1 MRRRGRPR
9 HPDILTP
16 REWEVLAL
24 IREGL
29 SNPEI
34 AARLG
39 IGREGAKYHVS
50 EILSKLGASS
60 REEAARWRPKEARP
74 SWGMALAPLA
84 FFGRKAGASW
94 PALAGGV
101 GAAALAGLGLL
112 VWGLMQPGGGGGGAE
127 EPSSS
132 AVVGDLLGCYREQP
146 ASGEGLAATRSL
158 QGASVSVGGND
169 VATKEANQLVSLLRD
184 VEPVYFGVRGTPGT
198 RIGERGRLAETT
210 IHIDLD
216 SGGLSLEYV
225 RPGPVAPYGLLF
237 DPALINAWEFTMLI
251 DPPGYAQSVC
261 TVPPEFDKVMAGL
274 GFNGY
279 DPVDI
284 LETRLVLA
292 DEAQREFGLVEQIQ
306 VWREGESRRE
316 LSLETVE
323 PLGTP
328 VRWNELT
335 NPPMAEN
342 QAKPLEPFAGKP
354 LSVGVRFTGIDPF
367 PEAMQPAEFRYY
379 PDDASASGR
388 GVLVPLTD
396 IAISNGVFRAGE
408 AFFPGPELDQLLCQA
423 ASPRAE

>member
-39 IGREGAKYHVS
+39 IGREGVKYHVS
-50 EILSKLGASS
+50 EILSKLGAAS
-60 REEAARWRPKEARP
+60 REEAARWRPEKERP

-84 FFGRKAGASW
+84 FLGRKAGWVPA
-94 PALAGGV
+94 ALAGGV
-101 GAAALAGLGLL
+101 GTALL
-112 VWGLMQPGGGGGGAE
+112 VGLALVVWGVTQPGGDGAA

-132 AVVGDLLGCYREQP
+132 ALVGDLLGCYREP
-146 ASGEGLAATRSL
+146 PSGAGLAATRSL
-158 QGASVSVGGND
+158 QGASVSVSGKD
-169 VATKEANQLVSLLRD
+169 LATKEADRLLSLLGG
-184 VEPVYFGVRGTPGT
+184 VEPAYFGVRGAPGT
-198 RIGERGRLAETT
+198 KISEPGRLAETT
-210 IHIDLD
+210 IHIDLG
-216 SGGLSLEYV
+216 SGGLSLKYV

-261 TVPPEFDKVMAGL
+261 TVPPEFDQIMAEL

-292 DEAQREFGLVEQIQ
+292 AEAQRDFALVEQIQ
-306 VWREGESRRE
+306 VWREGEPRRG
-316 LSLETVE
+316 LSLATVQA
-323 PLGTP
+323 LGIP
-328 VRWNELT
+328 VRWNDLT
-335 NPPMAEN
+335 NPPTEETETR
-342 QAKPLEPFAGKP
+342 PLEPFAGEP

-388 GVLVPLTD
+388 GVLVPLTG
-396 IAISNGVFRAGE
+396 IAISNGVFRPGE
-408 AFFPGPELDQLLCQA
+408 AFFPGPELDQLLRQA
-423 ASPRAE
+423 ASPGAE